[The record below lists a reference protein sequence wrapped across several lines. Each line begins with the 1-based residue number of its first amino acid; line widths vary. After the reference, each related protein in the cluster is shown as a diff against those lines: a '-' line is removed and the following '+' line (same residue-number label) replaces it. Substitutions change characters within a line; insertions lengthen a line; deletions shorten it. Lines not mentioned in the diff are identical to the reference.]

1 MSENFSKLIKIIK
14 IIYHMCIVPVSCL
27 LIQDSIS
34 REVYA
39 VTLAFFS
46 KMTNLAV
53 PDIFVPKMHI
63 VEG

>member
-1 MSENFSKLIKIIK
+1 
-14 IIYHMCIVPVSCL
+14 MCIVPVSCL